1 MANCHSKQENAG
13 NVAGEGWVLARRENS
28 GCYFI
33 TECVQVTEK
42 EGFQFLFKGGRG
54 EIPN

>member
-13 NVAGEGWVLARRENS
+13 NVAGEGWVLAGRENS